1 MAILNSKITFA
12 APSIYNPLS
21 AEGEEVDKRS
31 DVGVSNYLPTFAIN
45 QNYNYFSADSC
56 LKQKL

>member
-12 APSIYNPLS
+12 TPTL
-21 AEGEEVDKRS
+21 
-31 DVGVSNYLPTFAIN
+31 VGVSNYLPTFAIN